1 MKGDKNKGDAYIRK
15 DFPGGWAGD
24 NHNAFKAEGRTSE
37 EQAYFEFTKKLL
49 NWRKTKNVIH
59 TGKLVQFIPENNV
72 YVYFR
77 SNGTETVMVVL
88 NNSIKEEKLQKDRF
102 ASQFVG
108 FVKGVD
114 VLSSV
119 KVDLTKSEWKV
130 PAKTAFIFELK

>member
-1 MKGDKNKGDAYIRK
+1 
-15 DFPGGWAGD
+15 
-24 NHNAFKAEGRTSE
+24 
-37 EQAYFEFTKKLL
+37 
-49 NWRKTKNVIH
+49 
-59 TGKLVQFIPENNV
+59 
-72 YVYFR
+72 
-77 SNGTETVMVVL
+77 MVVL

-102 ASQFVG
+102 ASQLVG